1 MMYLCDQHHLQ
12 QQEHAG
18 PAQGAVQ
25 PPSVERVQMRHLWGQ
40 IQGVFMFYGYCTNST
55 LSSVPSLECNWMPS
69 HNACN
74 ITGITKVV
82 TQRKARIN
90 SFQIQNPLCIEAR
103 TPLLLPTP
111 GIYIL
116 KI

>member
-1 MMYLCDQHHLQ
+1 
-12 QQEHAG
+12 
-18 PAQGAVQ
+18 
-25 PPSVERVQMRHLWGQ
+25 
-40 IQGVFMFYGYCTNST
+40 MFYGYCTNIT
-55 LSSVPSLECNWMPS
+55 LSSVPSLECNWIPS